1 MSAGGLERGIETT
14 LADVYDRLGEKH
26 FQLPCYA
33 TGRLRREP
41 ENLPDVSLLRVDVDS
56 LVVGKRS
63 MNVVGGLIVTVRGN
77 RRQRLER
84 LTAGDRIGFL
94 GSVRLPSGFDNPG
107 GADATGRLERG
118 RIDALAYVKSALL
131 VEVLERAP
139 LAFSLAS
146 RLRQRALRRLELALT
161 RGGAPEEVYAV
172 LSALVTGDRSQ
183 LAPELE
189 RRFQRAG
196 VFHVMAISGAHVAM
210 LILFLHIVMRRIG
223 LDEVPSLVFLLA
235 LLPLYAIF
243 CGARPPVVRAV
254 LMALTVLGG
263 RLLSLG
269 AHRGNTVAC
278 AAFLLLVW
286 RPSVLFDA
294 GFQLTF
300 SAVTAIV
307 LLTEPFELRL
317 ARTGVLAKPLAISM
331 AAQLGV
337 VPLSAWHFHRLTL
350 LAPIA
355 SLVAVPLAAG
365 LVVLGLALVLASDVH
380 FIAIILVRIA
390 ELAVKLL
397 SAVAS
402 VGAEIPFGSLRVPR
416 PVPLWIVSY
425 VLTLLLYRGRSRL
438 GSAGGAFGLI
448 ALILVLAYP
457 RTPSTGR
464 FVMTALDVG
473 HGDAISLSLP
483 EGQTVLVDGGG
494 IPLASLDMG
503 EKVVLPFLLHR
514 SIRRLDV
521 VVITHAD
528 FDHIGGLLSLVEE
541 IPIGEIWGGASAWD
555 RRAYRALRQSAK
567 RRNIPFRRLRTGET
581 FSWGG
586 LRWEILAAGGV
597 TSASR
602 GRSTNDQSVVLRIT
616 YGRSRVLLTGD
627 AERALEGYLLG
638 QPEKL
643 RADVL
648 KIAHHGSNSSTTP
661 AFLVAVDPSFAVVSA
676 RRRSSW
682 RIPSPRVVHRLE
694 AEGIE
699 YARTDRHGAV
709 TIELYPEGGLEV
721 TTKRPLS
728 TSLPARALRAPP
740 VWIPQPTSRETSSGS
755 PRSENDR

>member
-1 MSAGGLERGIETT
+1 MSVPPLIYLALAFSIGIVLPVEGRSLLAPLLGATLLALAAMSRRSSWPLPLAVCAYILLGMSAGGLERGIETT
-14 LADVYDRLGEKH
+14 LADVYDRLGEKQ

-63 MNVVGGLIVTVRGN
+63 MTVVGGLTVAVRGN

-84 LTAGDRIGFL
+84 LTVGDLVGFW

-107 GADATGRLERG
+107 GADATRRLERG
-118 RIDALAYVKSALL
+118 RIDSLASVKSALL

-172 LSALVTGDRSQ
+172 LSDLVTGDRSE

-210 LILFLHIVMRRIG
+210 LILFLHIVMRRFV
-223 LDEVPSLVFLLA
+223 LDEVPSLFFLLA
-235 LLPLYAIF
+235 LLPLCAIF

-254 LMALTVLGG
+254 LMALAVLGG

-269 AHRGNTVAC
+269 THRGNTVAC

-365 LVVLGLALVLASDVH
+365 LVVLGLALVLAADVP
-380 FIAIILVRIA
+380 FIAIVLVRIA

-397 SAVAS
+397 SGVAG
-402 VGAEIPFGSLRVPR
+402 VGAEIPFGSLRVPQ
-416 PVPLWIVSY
+416 PAPLWIVSY
-425 VLTLLLYRGRSRL
+425 VLTLLLYRARSRL
-438 GSAGGAFGLI
+438 GSAAGAFGLI

-457 RTPSTGR
+457 KTPSTGR

-494 IPLASLDMG
+494 IPFASLDTG
-503 EKVVLPFLLHR
+503 ENVVLPFLLHR

-528 FDHIGGLLSLVEE
+528 FDHIGDLLSLVEE
-541 IPIGEIWGGASAWD
+541 IPIGEIWGGSSGWD
-555 RRAYRALRQSAK
+555 RRAYRALRQSAT

-586 LRWEILAAGGV
+586 LRWGILAAGGV

-648 KIAHHGSNSSTTP
+648 KIAHHGSKSSTTP

-676 RRRSSW
+676 RRR
-682 RIPSPRVVHRLE
+682 
-694 AEGIE
+694 
-699 YARTDRHGAV
+699 
-709 TIELYPEGGLEV
+709 
-721 TTKRPLS
+721 
-728 TSLPARALRAPP
+728 TS
-740 VWIPQPTSRETSSGS
+740 
-755 PRSENDR
+755 